1 MRGRWRC
8 CYTAVVAKLHGESA
22 HVYLRRLVMAFGLIV
37 TATSVSACGN
47 ACEALAKEICRC
59 GRTQNEQ
66 NACIQRVNND
76 TSVASPTEAQKAECE
91 RLLDECTC
99 DKLGQGDLAACGL
112 AIPQ

>member
-1 MRGRWRC
+1 MAIALAGV
-8 CYTAVVAKLHGESA
+8 AVSA
-22 HVYLRRLVMAFGLIV
+22 
-37 TATSVSACGN
+37 SACGN

-66 NACIQRVNND
+66 DACIQRVNSD
-76 TSVASPTEAQKAECE
+76 TSVPTPNDAQKQECE

-112 AIPQ
+112 AYQ

>member
-1 MRGRWRC
+1 MALRGRAGC

-37 TATSVSACGN
+37 AACTLAACGN

-66 NACIQRVNND
+66 NACI
-76 TSVASPTEAQKAECE
+76 P
-91 RLLDECTC
+91 
-99 DKLGQGDLAACGL
+99 AC
-112 AIPQ
+112 QQ

>member
-1 MRGRWRC
+1 M
-8 CYTAVVAKLHGESA
+8 AKLHGESA
-22 HVYLRRLVMAFGLIV
+22 RVYLRRLTMTLGVILAAAW
-37 TATSVSACGN
+37 TSACGD

-66 NACIQRVNND
+66 DACVQRINND
-76 TSVASPTEAQKAECE
+76 TSVARPTEAQKAECE

-112 AIPQ
+112 AYQ